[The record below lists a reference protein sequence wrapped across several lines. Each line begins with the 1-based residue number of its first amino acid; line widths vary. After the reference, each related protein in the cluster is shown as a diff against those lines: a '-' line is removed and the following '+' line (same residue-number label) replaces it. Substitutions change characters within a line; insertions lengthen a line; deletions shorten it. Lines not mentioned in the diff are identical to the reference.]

1 LDTSSNKINPIDE
14 NSSSGGDSDSDSE
27 DEDEEL
33 KCCSCIAMKTAPRLL
48 IILASLE
55 VIYLLYNTAYGLI
68 FYSVARANQTG
79 VDANG
84 QLKLGAT
91 ANKYNK

>member
-1 LDTSSNKINPIDE
+1 
-14 NSSSGGDSDSDSE
+14 
-27 DEDEEL
+27 
-33 KCCSCIAMKTAPRLL
+33 MKTAPTLL

-55 VIYLLYNTAYGLI
+55 VAYLLYNTAYGLI

-84 QLKLGAT
+84 QLELGAT